1 MSIIVDELKKEIH
14 KLKMQLSEQ
23 VEENVRLKG
32 FKDIVMGD
40 PDKFEDKR
48 TYKNLKDHGTDMTYE
63 NENENRETHETR
75 ETDDR
80 GDGDLTKR
88 IEVLESENR
97 DLKRD
102 NQILADDNATLTN
115 RLREAGR

>member
-1 MSIIVDELKKEIH
+1 MSIIVDELKREIH

-23 VEENVRLKG
+23 IEENVRLKG

-63 NENENRETHETR
+63 NETRETR

-80 GDGDLTKR
+80 GNGDLTKR

-102 NQILADDNATLTN
+102 NQILADDNATLNN

>member
-1 MSIIVDELKKEIH
+1 MSIIVDELKREIH
-14 KLKMQLSEQ
+14 KLKMQVSEQ
-23 VEENVRLKG
+23 IEENVRLKG
-32 FKDIVMGD
+32 FKEIVMSD

-63 NENENRETHETR
+63 NETRETH